1 MEKLW
6 APWRMAY
13 IAVPQPEGCV
23 FCSKPGTGKDRE
35 ELILHRGETCFII
48 MNLFPYNN
56 GHVMVVPYRHTAD
69 LLSLT
74 AAEQAEMMRLT
85 QFCVRVL
92 GEAIHPE
99 AFNLG
104 MNLGRTA
111 GAGIADHLHMHVVP
125 RWNGD
130 TNFMPVIGET
140 KVLPDALFAGYDKIK
155 AVVDRLAGELAGVEL
170 GNP

>member
-13 IAVPQPEGCV
+13 IAVTQPEGCV
-23 FCSKPGTGKDRE
+23 FCTKPETGNDRE
-35 ELILHRGETCFII
+35 ELILYRGETCFII

-74 AAEQAEMMRLT
+74 ATEQVEMMRLT

-92 GEAIHPE
+92 KDAINPDG
-99 AFNLG
+99 FNLG

-111 GAGIADHLHMHVVP
+111 GAGIADHLHMHIVP

-140 KVLPDALFAGYDKIK
+140 KVLPDALLGSYDKIK
-155 AVVDRLAGELAGVEL
+155 AVVDRLAGELES
-170 GNP
+170 